1 VKEDACRGSNSLI
14 KEGAILIERAQDI
27 LDDIL
32 PQIDARLRAAL
43 RIEAASALPHAPLRS
58 EDGPVYEALSYEAR
72 SVDMVI
78 EATGLS
84 AAKVAASLLSLE
96 LSGRVRQLPG
106 QQYIRL

>member
-1 VKEDACRGSNSLI
+1 LI
-14 KEGAILIERAQDI
+14 ARAQDI

-32 PQIDARLRAAL
+32 PQIDARLRATL
-43 RIEAASALPHAPLRS
+43 RVEAASALPHAPLSS